1 MRALDPGHP
10 EYPAR
15 LRDLSRP
22 PAPIFLQGPWDHA
35 GPIVAVV
42 GSRNARPEGIEL
54 TRWLAGALA
63 REGIAVVSGLAR
75 GIDGAAHEGAL
86 EAGGRSGAVLGTPL
100 DEVYPPEHRDLH
112 EQLATS
118 LGLMSELAPG
128 TPTTRRTFAARN
140 RILAAISHA
149 VILVQADV
157 KSGALITVRAAERL
171 RRPVGAVPWN
181 PTDELAA
188 SPNALIREG
197 RAVLIRNAR
206 DVLTL
211 MGEAHS
217 PVVATGAPVAPV
229 ATTATAPSSRA
240 LDDPRPSIER
250 RVLAELGR
258 RAEPLDV
265 VATRADLPAAE
276 TSAALLALELAG
288 LARREPGGRFRLAPG
303 A

>member
-1 MRALDPGHP
+1 LRALDPGHP
-10 EYPAR
+10 EYPVR
-15 LRDLSRP
+15 LRDLSSP
-22 PAPIFLQGPWDHA
+22 PSPIFLRGPWNHA

-42 GSRNARPEGIEL
+42 GSRNARPEAIEF

-63 REGIAVVSGLAR
+63 REGVAVVSGLAR
-75 GIDGAAHEGAL
+75 GIDAEAHKGAL
-86 EAGGRSGAVLGTPL
+86 EAGGRSGGVLGTPL
-100 DEVYPPEHRDLH
+100 DEVYPPENRSLQ
-112 EQLATS
+112 EELAAS
-118 LGLMSELAPG
+118 LGLMSEVAPG
-128 TPTTRRTFAARN
+128 APTTRGTFATRN

-157 KSGALITVRAAERL
+157 KSGALLTVRAAERL
-171 RRPVGAVPWN
+171 RRPIGAVPWN

-188 SPNALIREG
+188 SPLALIREG
-197 RAVLIRNAR
+197 RAVLIRDAR

-211 MGEAHS
+211 MGEAPS
-217 PVVATGAPVAPV
+217 SVIAAA
-229 ATTATAPSSRA
+229 ATAATPAAAAPASVSDSR
-240 LDDPRPSIER
+240 SGIER

-276 TSAALLALELAG
+276 TSAALLSLELAG
-288 LARREPGGRFRLAPG
+288 LARREPGGRYRLAPR

>member
-1 MRALDPGHP
+1 
-10 EYPAR
+10 
-15 LRDLSRP
+15 
-22 PAPIFLQGPWDHA
+22 
-35 GPIVAVV
+35 VAIV
-42 GSRNARPEGIEL
+42 GSRNARGEGIEF

-63 REGIAVVSGLAR
+63 REGVAVVSGLAL
-75 GIDGAAHEGAL
+75 GIDGAAHRGAL

-100 DEVYPPEHRDLH
+100 DKVYPEEHRDLH
-112 EQLATS
+112 EQLAAS

-128 TPTTRRTFAARN
+128 TPTTRGTFAARN
-140 RILAAISHA
+140 TLLAAISHA

-157 KSGALITVRAAERL
+157 KSGALLTVGAAERL
-171 RRPVGAVPWN
+171 RRPIGAVPWN

-188 SPNALIREG
+188 SPLALIREG
-197 RAVLIRNAR
+197 RAVLIRDAG
-206 DVLTL
+206 DVLEL
-211 MGEAHS
+211 VGEASS
-217 PVVATGAPVAPV
+217 PVLATAASVATPAAAAAPASPSW
-229 ATTATAPSSRA
+229 ATRDSRSSV
-240 LDDPRPSIER
+240 ER

-288 LARREPGGRFRLAPG
+288 LARREPGGRYRLARG

>member
-1 MRALDPGHP
+1 LRALDPGHR

-15 LRDLSRP
+15 LRDLSSP
-22 PAPIFLQGPWDHA
+22 PAPLFLRGPWDHA
-35 GPIVAVV
+35 GSIVAVV
-42 GSRNARPEGIEL
+42 GTRNARPEAIEL
-54 TRWLAGALA
+54 TRWLAGGLA
-63 REGIAVVSGLAR
+63 REGVAVVSGLAR
-75 GIDGAAHEGAL
+75 GIDAAAHRGAL

-100 DEVYPPEHRDLH
+100 DEFYPPEHHELQ
-112 EQLATS
+112 EQLAVS
-118 LGLMSELAPG
+118 LGLMSEVAPAAS
-128 TPTTRRTFAARN
+128 TTRGTFATRN
-140 RILAAISHA
+140 RILAALSHA

-157 KSGALITVRAAERL
+157 KSGALLTVRAAERL

-197 RAVLIRNAR
+197 RAVLIRDAR
-206 DVLTL
+206 DVLAL
-211 MGEAHS
+211 MGETAS
-217 PVVATGAPVAPV
+217 SLAAPVAS
-229 ATTATAPSSRA
+229 AAAPA
-240 LDDPRPSIER
+240 APPQAAVER

-265 VATRADLPAAE
+265 VATRAHLPAAE

-288 LARREPGGRFRLAPG
+288 LARREPGGRYRLAPG